1 MYELVLA
8 SQTNRWQQ
16 ILDLFN
22 LKDVYFAREYM
33 LSALKLD
40 PGEAMLFYYIDEDGY
55 GEIVYPFI
63 KRQLMDEGALFYDI
77 TSPFGYGGPV
87 LKINDN
93 GSKLAANFLTVFGDF
108 CKVEK
113 IIAEYIRFHPVLNNA
128 EAFMD
133 KLELISVCDTYTV
146 QLNAYLS
153 DGDRTENAMADEGD
167 SSGLVF
173 KKLGTVKHM
182 FDFLVLYYSTVRQS
196 EETDSYYFFTNDYF
210 ESLVS
215 ALGPEL
221 HLFGTYKDNKL
232 VTASYVLTK
241 GETIYHHL
249 SGKSEGAETAEAETF
264 LLHNIAQWGAYNG
277 FRSFHLAGRQ
287 PGSLAAADQSMSK
300 PYAVSSSTFFIVRL
314 VHDRDLYISTHPIEE
329 SELITRY
336 GNA

>member
-22 LKDVYFAREYM
+22 LRDIYFAREYL

-63 KRQLMDEGALFYDI
+63 KRQLKEEGALFYDI

-87 LKINDN
+87 LKINNDA
-93 GSKLAANFLTVFGDF
+93 SKLASNFLTAFGDF
-108 CKVEK
+108 CKAEK

-128 EAFMD
+128 EAFSE
-133 KLELISVCDTYTV
+133 KLDLISVYDTYTL

-153 DGDRTENAMADEGD
+153 AGDQTGSESADASD
-167 SSGLVF
+167 VSGLVF

-196 EETDSYYFFTNDYF
+196 DDTDSYYFFTNDYF

-215 ALGPEL
+215 ALGPDL

-232 VTASYVLTK
+232 LTASYVLTK

-249 SGKSEGAETAEAETF
+249 SGKSEGADTVEAETF
-264 LLHNIAQWGAYNG
+264 LFHNIAQWGAYNG

-287 PGSLAAADQSMSK
+287 PGTLAAANQSMNR
-300 PYAVSSSTFFIVRL
+300 PYAVSSSKFFIARL
-314 VHDRDLYISTHPIEE
+314 VHDRDIYTSTHPIEE
-329 SELITRY
+329 SELIKRY